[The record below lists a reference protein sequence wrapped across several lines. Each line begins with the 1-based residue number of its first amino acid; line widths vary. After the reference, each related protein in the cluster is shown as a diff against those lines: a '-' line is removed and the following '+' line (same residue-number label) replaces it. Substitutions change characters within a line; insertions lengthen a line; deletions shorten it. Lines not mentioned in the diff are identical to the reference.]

1 MAPRRCVQVRPQLR
15 ETQHLV
21 RLGKRAGR
29 DDLCTHP
36 GALSTVKDVRK
47 VIWVLLFVM
56 VHAAEHGV
64 AQVHG
69 DLDIRRHRRWRF
81 GHLGPSEG
89 LHLLPRT
96 PTMPNRVQLYF
107 DCVSPW
113 SYIAFHAL
121 RRYRKA
127 WDMHIEY
134 FPRSLAYIMKFA
146 ENRPPVAVANKGAH
160 MMQELRVASRM
171 HNVPV
176 QMPNSFPFE
185 TFALMGFLHK
195 VKELYPE
202 KLEHLVEQSFATIW
216 RDGRPL
222 QNADQIRA
230 MAAQSFAQNEG
241 ALTELLEY
249 ATSRDAR
256 RALSAASQELV
267 DEGAF
272 GFPWIVASRA
282 SDSEEMPVFGVDH
295 LEVLAAFFH
304 KAYLGPQ
311 ADGQTPRL

>member
-1 MAPRRCVQVRPQLR
+1 
-15 ETQHLV
+15 
-21 RLGKRAGR
+21 
-29 DDLCTHP
+29 
-36 GALSTVKDVRK
+36 
-47 VIWVLLFVM
+47 
-56 VHAAEHGV
+56 
-64 AQVHG
+64 
-69 DLDIRRHRRWRF
+69 
-81 GHLGPSEG
+81 
-89 LHLLPRT
+89 
-96 PTMPNRVQLYF
+96 MPNRVQLYF

-127 WDMHIEY
+127 WDMEVEY

-160 MMQELRVASRM
+160 MMHELRVASRM
-171 HNVPV
+171 YNVPV
-176 QMPNSFPFE
+176 QMPSSFPFE

-195 VKELYPE
+195 VKEQYPE
-202 KLEHLVEQSFATIW
+202 KLEHLVEQSFTTIW

-222 QNADQIRA
+222 QTADQIRA
-230 MAAQSFAQNEG
+230 TAAQSFAENES
-241 ALTELLEY
+241 ALAELLEY

-256 RALSAASQELV
+256 RALSAASQQLV
-267 DEGAF
+267 EAGAF

-282 SDSEEMPVFGVDH
+282 SDGEEMPVFGVDH